1 MDKQLEKISID
12 DAVLVRQCQQGDSA
26 AMGRLIVKYQDR
38 VYNVIFKICSN
49 SDDAA
54 ELTQETFVKCIEK
67 IDTFRGQSTFYTW
80 LFRVAVNLSL
90 NYCKRKVRLGM
101 RSLDASVGP
110 EQDGARRQLGAFL
123 ADDSAMDP
131 AVLAQN
137 KEIGQIAMRA
147 LLKLD
152 EPQRAVVVL
161 RDIEGMSYAEIGE
174 ALELELGT
182 VKSRLSRGRENL
194 RQILRGIVG

>member
-12 DAVLVRQCQQGDSA
+12 DTVLVRQCQQGDSA

-54 ELTQETFVKCIEK
+54 ELTQDTFVKCIEK
-67 IDTFRGQSTFYTW
+67 IDTFRGQSAFYTW

-101 RSLDASVGP
+101 RSLDAAVGP
-110 EQDGARRQLGAFL
+110 GQDGVRGQLGAFL
-123 ADDSAMDP
+123 ADDSAVDP
-131 AVLAQN
+131 LVAARD
-137 KEIGQIAMRA
+137 KEIGRIAMEA
-147 LLKLD
+147 LLRLD
-152 EPQRAVVVL
+152 DPQRAVVVL
-161 RDIEGMSYAEIGE
+161 RDIEGMSYAEISE
-174 ALELELGT
+174 ALEIELGT
-182 VKSRLSRGRENL
+182 VKSRLSRARENL
-194 RQILRGIVG
+194 RQILQGIVV

>member
-1 MDKQLEKISID
+1 M
-12 DAVLVRQCQQGDSA
+12 
-26 AMGRLIVKYQDR
+26 
-38 VYNVIFKICSN
+38 KICSN

-67 IDTFRGQSTFYTW
+67 IDTFRGQSAFYTW

-101 RSLDASVGP
+101 RSLDAAVGSD
-110 EQDGARRQLGAFL
+110 EDSARGQLSAFL
-123 ADDSAMDP
+123 ADGGATDP

-137 KEIGQIAMRA
+137 KEIGQIAMQA

-152 EPQRAVVVL
+152 DPQRGVVVL
-161 RDIEGMSYAEIGE
+161 RDIEGMSYAEISE
-174 ALELELGT
+174 VLDLELGT
-182 VKSRLSRGRENL
+182 VKSRLSRARENL
-194 RQILRGIVG
+194 RQILRGIVE